1 MPHVGNNVKNTN
13 DHLITCF
20 QTPSIRNKRR
30 ILLKNRNKHSCKKK
44 HCQSKEHTLENKK
57 RKNSTYEHN
66 KKRKKIRK
74 PQNTFWCASQMCNVN
89 TFLQPFPFFC
99 FNRNF
104 KKFLCHVTELLKISL
119 LIRKHF
125 FFESGIFST
134 TNLFWL

>member
-20 QTPSIRNKRR
+20 QTPSIRN
-30 ILLKNRNKHSCKKK
+30 
-44 HCQSKEHTLENKK
+44 K

-119 LIRKHF
+119 LLRKHF